1 MSHKASDD
9 DMYLNVDYE
18 ILMGTKLNHLFF
30 QSSRLLQASQI
41 QLLKNQC
48 EQERTLILNI
58 LMLSF
63 VNPRLAG

>member
-9 DMYLNVDYE
+9 DMYLNMDYE
-18 ILMGTKLNHLFF
+18 ILKGTKLNHLFF
-30 QSSRLLQASQI
+30 QSSQLLQASQI
-41 QLLKNQC
+41 QLLKNQY
-48 EQERTLILNI
+48 EQERTLILKI